1 MLEDWKTKK
10 QIFFWVHCM
19 ACRILVPWSGTKSMP
34 PAMETWN
41 PNRWT
46 TREFPQETFLDEN
59 LCKVSFIE
67 AIYATKRN

>member
-1 MLEDWKTKK
+1 
-10 QIFFWVHCM
+10 
-19 ACRILVPWSGTKSMP
+19 MP

-41 PNRWT
+41 PNHWT
-46 TREFPQETFLDEN
+46 TREFQQETFLDKN

>member
-1 MLEDWKTKK
+1 
-10 QIFFWVHCM
+10 
-19 ACRILVPWSGTKSMP
+19 MP

-46 TREFPQETFLDEN
+46 TRKFPQETFLDEN